1 MKTLLAII
9 ALTAAAPAMAK
20 DPVPPPAPSP
30 EPDYAKVRATV
41 EGTLKQNLFDPSS
54 AQIVYTS
61 GFQWGYA
68 KPLIGK
74 RTWGWIA
81 CGTLNAKNRF
91 GGYVGATGFWVMSDA
106 NGTITWDNIGNTMST
121 CDTGQRAE
129 LQPALLNAPTTTP
142 AAPAAVGVA
151 AELGQLADLLK
162 QGVITQAEFDAQK
175 AKLLAR

>member
-1 MKTLLAII
+1 MKSLLMLLA
-9 ALTAAAPAMAK
+9 LSLGAPAFGK
-20 DPVPPPAPSP
+20 DVPPPPPSP
-30 EPDYAKVRATV
+30 EPDYAKVRRTV

-68 KPLIGK
+68 KPIIGK

-81 CGTLNAKNRF
+81 CGTINAKNRL
-91 GGYVGATGFWVMSDA
+91 GGYVGAAGFWVMSDA
-106 NGTITWDNIGNTMST
+106 NGTITWDNIGSTLST

-129 LQPALLNAPTTTP
+129 LQPALIDSPSSSGSSP
-142 AAPAAVGVA
+142 AAIGVA
-151 AELGQLADLLK
+151 SELAQLSDLLK
-162 QGVITQAEFDAQK
+162 QGVITQAEFDTQK